1 MPFHRGESTVMDVLE
16 EAEALAAE
24 KGITLDQALQAIQI
38 SILLRIEHSE
48 IERTKMQEEVQERN
62 IDLLVSFLGAIGQLK
77 EDYQGRRKARKSK

>member
-1 MPFHRGESTVMDVLE
+1 MDVLE